1 MATLTPVAPARAANQ
16 FAGQAAA
23 AGGDDFVND
32 GEKVLVIEHTNGAG
46 SDVDLTITTTK
57 MVDGEDVDDKV
68 ITIPAGERHLIGPFP
83 PQVYNDGDGKV
94 ALAYS
99 SETDIEVALADCAGV

>member
-32 GEKVLVIEHTNGAG
+32 GKKVLVIEND
-46 SDVDLTITTTK
+46 DVDSMDLTITTTK
-57 MVDGEDVDDKV
+57 TVDGEAVADKT

-83 PQVYNDGDGKV
+83 PEVYNDGDGKV
-94 ALAYS
+94 ALAYTD
-99 SETDIEVALADCAGV
+99 ETSVTVALADCAAV